1 MQATAAQKAK
11 EGKRRHNLTLVLAQ
25 LRRSRDKSK
34 QTNNMT

>member
-11 EGKRRHNLTLVLAQ
+11 EGKSKAQANTQLAQ